1 VPGGGGLSDGEIAG
15 IAVGAAAGALL
26 LACLFALLAGLLA
39 FLIRRGSMPGIY
51 GVKIDDPGFEG
62 ASHSPLY
69 HDPWK
74 GNENLLRG

>member
-1 VPGGGGLSDGEIAG
+1 MGA
-15 IAVGAAAGALL
+15 AVGACL
-26 LACLFALLAGLLA
+26 LATLFLALAGLLA
-39 FLIRRGSMPGIY
+39 YLIRRGAIPGIY

-74 GNENLLRG
+74 GNENLLRS